1 MFVKP
6 KHQPD
11 HPEDAFKV
19 YKVYDPAQQNYL
31 PPEGREVGRD
41 NDLYWERLKNS
52 GDVTVL
58 NAEDAKA
65 SLDAAEAKAAAERQA
80 LADKAA
86 ADAKVAA
93 DAKAAAEKPKT
104 PAPSAGKVEK

>member
-19 YKVYDPAQQNYL
+19 FKVFDPAQGNYL
-31 PPEGREVGRD
+31 PPEGREVGGD
-41 NDLYWERLKNS
+41 NDLYWERLKNT

-58 NAEDAKA
+58 NATDAKA
-65 SLDAAEAKAAAERQA
+65 SLDAAEVARKAAAAKAE
-80 LADKAA
+80 ADA
-86 ADAKVAA
+86 AKVA
-93 DAKAAAEKPKT
+93 EKT
-104 PAPSAGKVEK
+104 PATAGKVEK

>member
-19 YKVYDPAQQNYL
+19 LKVFDPALSNYL

-41 NDLYWERLKNS
+41 YELYWHRLVNA

-58 NAEDAKA
+58 NEAEAKA

-86 ADAKVAA
+86 ADAK
-93 DAKAAAEKPKT
+93 AAAALAEKQKT
-104 PAPSAGKVEK
+104 PAPIAGKVEK